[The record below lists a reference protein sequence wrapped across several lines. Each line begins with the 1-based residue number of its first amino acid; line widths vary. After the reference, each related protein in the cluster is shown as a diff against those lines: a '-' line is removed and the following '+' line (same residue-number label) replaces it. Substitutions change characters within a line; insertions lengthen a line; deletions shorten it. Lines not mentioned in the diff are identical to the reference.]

1 MKLSIIF
8 LILILLNGCSFIDP
22 ATFKRSSIAFN
33 NKGGGLSVWN
43 SDLTAAVENR
53 RGDVCMQKALTA
65 KAISNKAEVKISD
78 AVLKIAQGIPST
90 ASAQELINFQNSM
103 SQTLAI
109 LTTTTERTA
118 FLESG
123 LFYIC
128 QLSINNALTKEQVF
142 FLTKKLIEDSAK
154 IDPKTGNFNYV
165 NGPAI
170 ADPKPPAK

>member
-1 MKLSIIF
+1 MKRIF
-8 LILILLNGCSFIDP
+8 LIIVIVFAGCSFIDP
-22 ATFKRSSIAFN
+22 AAYKRSSIAFK
-33 NKGGGLSVWN
+33 KGGGLSVWD

-53 RGDVCMQKALTA
+53 RGYVCMQKALTA

-103 SQTLAI
+103 SQTLAM

-128 QLSINNALTKEQVF
+128 QLSINNALTNEQVF
-142 FLTKKLIEDSAK
+142 YLTKKLIEDSAN
-154 IDPKTGNFNYV
+154 IDPKTGNLSHISSPNISD
-165 NGPAI
+165 GKSPAQ
-170 ADPKPPAK
+170 